1 MSQKRTKAKGRR
13 EGHSFAGI
21 PHAVI
26 KTKKYAGLSAWAV
39 KLLLDVTAQFNGRN
53 NGDLQAS
60 WSCLRE
66 QGWRSKGTLDAALK
80 ELEAVGFIVRTRQGG
95 RHKCSLFGVTW
106 APIDDCLDKRTKLSK
121 IDVSPTSVAPGT
133 WKDTDEN

>member
-1 MSQKRTKAKGRR
+1 MARTRTKTKGRR

-21 PHAVI
+21 PHAVL
-26 KTKKYAGLSAWAV
+26 KTRKYASLSAWAV
-39 KLLLDVTAQFNGRN
+39 KLLVDVTAQYTGRN

-80 ELEAVGFIVRTRQGG
+80 DLEAVGFIVRTRQGG
-95 RHKCSLFGVTW
+95 RNQCSLFAVTW
-106 APIDDCLDKRTKLSK
+106 APIDECLDKRTKLTK
-121 IDVSPTSVAPGT
+121 IDVRPTSVAPGT
-133 WKDTDEN
+133 WKDPE